1 MTDNNRKLP
10 LMKILDASVDYCVEN
25 VKSVSAFV
33 TVKLLFLLVSLLLPG
48 GYANPMFLVWLAVY
62 YVFWCY
68 FFRFY
73 FNRKPYL
80 MFKKICDSL
89 VPSTKILFLTAVFAL
104 IFAAFPIVLPFL
116 LPVEMVDA
124 YTNFLRKYLNE
135 LDWVMLLILLLI
147 SPLILYRP
155 FMAWISSVIG
165 RSGQL
170 KTAFARTEGNY
181 WRFVAMGIVFNA
193 IFIVFEYLNRI
204 IEVPQILMMLVYA
217 PLLVYFN
224 VVIAKAYEFFFLEG
238 IENQNL
244 SD

>member
-1 MTDNNRKLP
+1 MSDSERKLP
-10 LMKILDASVDYCVEN
+10 LLEILDASVDYCVEN
-25 VKSVSAFV
+25 VKAVSAFV
-33 TVKLLFLLVSLLLPG
+33 CANLLFLLVSFLLPG
-48 GYANPMFLVWLAVY
+48 GYAHPMFLVWLAVY

-135 LDWVMLLILLLI
+135 LDWVIFLILLLI

-193 IFIVFEYLNRI
+193 VFIVFEFVDRI
-204 IEVPQILMMLVYA
+204 VDVSEIWLVFFSA

-224 VVIAKAYEFFFLEG
+224 IVVAKTYEFFFLDAM
-238 IENQNL
+238 ENK
-244 SD
+244 D

>member
-33 TVKLLFLLVSLLLPG
+33 TVNLLFLLASLLLPG

-124 YTNFLRKYLNE
+124 YTNFLRKYLHQ
-135 LDWVMLLILLLI
+135 LDWVMFLILLLI

>member
-10 LMKILDASVDYCVEN
+10 LLKILDASVDYCVEN

-33 TVKLLFLLVSLLLPG
+33 VVNLLFLLASLLLPG

-135 LDWVMLLILLLI
+135 LDWVMFLILLLI

>member
-10 LMKILDASVDYCVEN
+10 LLKILDASVDYCVEN

-33 TVKLLFLLVSLLLPG
+33 VVNLLFLLASLLLPG
-48 GYANPMFLVWLAVY
+48 GYANPMFLVWLVVY

-135 LDWVMLLILLLI
+135 LDWVMFLILLLI

>member
-33 TVKLLFLLVSLLLPG
+33 TVNLLFLLVSLLLPG

>member
-33 TVKLLFLLVSLLLPG
+33 VVNLLFLLASLLLPG

-135 LDWVMLLILLLI
+135 LDWVIFLILLLI

-181 WRFVAMGIVFNA
+181 WRFVAMGIVFNV

>member
-33 TVKLLFLLVSLLLPG
+33 VVNLLFLLVSLLLPG

>member
-10 LMKILDASVDYCVEN
+10 LLKILDASVDYCVEN

-33 TVKLLFLLVSLLLPG
+33 VVNLLFLLASLLLPG

>member
-33 TVKLLFLLVSLLLPG
+33 AVNLLFLLASLLLPG

>member
-1 MTDNNRKLP
+1 M
-10 LMKILDASVDYCVEN
+10 
-25 VKSVSAFV
+25 
-33 TVKLLFLLVSLLLPG
+33 
-48 GYANPMFLVWLAVY
+48 
-62 YVFWCY
+62 
-68 FFRFY
+68 
-73 FNRKPYL
+73 
-80 MFKKICDSL
+80 
-89 VPSTKILFLTAVFAL
+89 

>member
-1 MTDNNRKLP
+1 MTDNVRKLP
-10 LMKILDASVDYCVEN
+10 LLKILDASVDYCVEN

-33 TVKLLFLLVSLLLPG
+33 VVNLLFLLSSLLLPG
-48 GYANPMFLVWLAVY
+48 GYANPLFLIWLAVY

-80 MFKKICDSL
+80 MFRKICDSL

-181 WRFVAMGIVFNA
+181 WRFVVMGIVFNV

-204 IEVPQILMMLVYA
+204 IDVPQVLEMLVYA

-224 VVIAKAYEFFFLEG
+224 VVIAKAYEFFFLDN
-238 IENQNL
+238 I
-244 SD
+244 DA

>member
-10 LMKILDASVDYCVEN
+10 LLKILDASVDYCVEN

-33 TVKLLFLLVSLLLPG
+33 VVNLLFLLASLLLPG

-124 YTNFLRKYLNE
+124 YTNFLRKYLHQ